1 MELAE
6 RLRYERE
13 ERKMSQSFVA
23 KELNISRQL
32 LSKWEL
38 GKSIPDLEMIQLL
51 SAFYNFSI
59 DELLNK
65 TPPKKANTNPLK
77 TISEMDSEDL
87 IELLLLGIGLPLI
100 LFAIFF

>member
-6 RLRYERE
+6 RLKYERE
-13 ERKMSQSFVA
+13 ERKLSQSFVA
-23 KELNISRQL
+23 KELNISRQV

-51 SAFYNFSI
+51 SEFYNFSI

-65 TPPKKANTNPLK
+65 TPPEKTTSSILE
-77 TISEMDSEDL
+77 TISKMTPEDI
-87 IELLLLGIGLPLI
+87 IELLILGFGLPLI
-100 LFAIFF
+100 LFAVFF